1 MQYLTYL
8 LLQRNYVNISLKAF
22 YAFIFKSSLFAVEF
36 FLNLSVFGCMKSLFF
51 YVLQMKYLLSAQSL
65 LVLKELLNSCFLL

>member
-1 MQYLTYL
+1 MQYLTYF

-36 FLNLSVFGCMKSLFF
+36 LNLSVFCCMKSLFF

-65 LVLKELLNSCFLL
+65 LVLKKLLSSCFLL

>member
-1 MQYLTYL
+1 MQYLTYF

-22 YAFIFKSSLFAVEF
+22 NAFIFKSSLFAVE

-51 YVLQMKYLLSAQSL
+51 YVLQMKYLL
-65 LVLKELLNSCFLL
+65 

>member
-36 FLNLSVFGCMKSLFF
+36 LNWSVFGCMKSLFF

>member
-22 YAFIFKSSLFAVEF
+22 YAFIFKRSLFAVE
-36 FLNLSVFGCMKSLFF
+36 FLNLSVFGCIKSLFF
-51 YVLQMKYLLSAQSL
+51 YVLQIKYLLSAQSL
-65 LVLKELLNSCFLL
+65 LVLNELLNSCFLL

>member
-8 LLQRNYVNISLKAF
+8 LLQRNYVNISLMAF
-22 YAFIFKSSLFAVEF
+22 YAFIFKSSLFAVE

-51 YVLQMKYLLSAQSL
+51 YVLQLKYLLSAQSL

>member
-1 MQYLTYL
+1 MQYLTYF

-36 FLNLSVFGCMKSLFF
+36 FYLSVFGCMKSLFF